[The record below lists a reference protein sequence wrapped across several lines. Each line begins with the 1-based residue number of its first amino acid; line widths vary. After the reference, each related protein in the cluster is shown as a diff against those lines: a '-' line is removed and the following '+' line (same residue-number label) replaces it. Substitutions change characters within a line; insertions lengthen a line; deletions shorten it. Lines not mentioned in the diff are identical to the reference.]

1 VGLISGLVLLPL
13 APVRGV
19 AWMADRLATEAERQL
34 NDESS
39 IREQLAVLAAAH
51 DRGELSDDEYDAVED
66 RLLRQMQQTVQ
77 RLDSEGN
84 R

>member
-1 VGLISGLVLLPL
+1 MGLISGLVLLPL

-34 NDESS
+34 TDEGA
-39 IREQLAVLAAAH
+39 IREQLSALAAAN
-51 DRGELSDDEYDAVED
+51 DRGEISDDEYDAMED
-66 RLLRQMQQTVQ
+66 RLLRLMQQTVK
-77 RLDSEGN
+77 RLDSEGL

>member
-1 VGLISGLVLLPL
+1 VGLISGLLLLPL

-34 NDESS
+34 TDEGA
-39 IREQLAVLAAAH
+39 IREQLSALAAAN
-51 DRGELSDDEYDAVED
+51 DRGEISDDEYDAMED
-66 RLLRQMQQTVQ
+66 RLLRLMQQTVQ
-77 RLDSEGN
+77 RLDSEGL

>member
-1 VGLISGLVLLPL
+1 MGLISGLVLLPL

-34 NDESS
+34 TDEGA
-39 IREQLAVLAAAH
+39 IREQLAALAAAN
-51 DRGELSDDEYDAVED
+51 DRGEISDDEYDAMED
-66 RLLRQMQQTVQ
+66 RLLRLMQQTVQ
-77 RLDSEGN
+77 RLDSEGH

>member
-1 VGLISGLVLLPL
+1 MGLISGLLLLPL

-34 NDESS
+34 TDEGA
-39 IREQLAVLAAAH
+39 IREQLSALAAAN
-51 DRGELSDDEYDAVED
+51 DRGEISDDEYDAMED
-66 RLLRQMQQTVQ
+66 RLLRLMQQTVK
-77 RLDSEGN
+77 RLDSEGL